1 TISRTKASVS
11 FGPNFAYALCVK
23 RIKDADVEGLDL
35 SSWRVAGCGAE
46 PIRAEN
52 LQAFGEK
59 FRRIG
64 FSDRAFVGCYGMA
77 ESTLA
82 VSFSALGQ
90 GVQVDWVAGEDLWA
104 AGKAVPAAPG
114 AEGAA
119 PIVQCGAP
127 FPGHEIAV
135 FA

>member
-1 TISRTKASVS
+1 
-11 FGPNFAYALCVK
+11 
-23 RIKDADVEGLDL
+23 
-35 SSWRVAGCGAE
+35 
-46 PIRAEN
+46 
-52 LQAFGEK
+52 FGEK

-135 FA
+135 FAEDDPASATPLPERTVGELRLQGPSVMRGYWNDDETTRAAFAGG